1 MPIEEI
7 RRNIRA
13 LCEEMIEFT
22 STHKYIENIQTES
35 QSDISGILL
44 RAKTAMKKSL
54 AVYEQFR
61 HELASV
67 ANSSTQYET
76 AVKKLAAILN
86 V

>member
-1 MPIEEI
+1 MSIEEI
-7 RRNIRA
+7 RKNIRA

-22 STHKYIENIQTES
+22 STHECAENNKTEV
-35 QSDISGILL
+35 QSDISHILL

-61 HELASV
+61 QELAS
-67 ANSSTQYET
+67 ATINSSQYET